1 MGVGWNCKYPCSARE
16 AFLQF
21 RDGLPEM
28 STKVLAWHY
37 EECYKTNGGFESKE
51 DNGND

>member
-21 RDGLPEM
+21 RNGLPEM
-28 STKVLAWHY
+28 STKVLAWY
-37 EECYKTNGGFESKE
+37 CERCAKVPIVLIKE
-51 DNGND
+51 GNRND